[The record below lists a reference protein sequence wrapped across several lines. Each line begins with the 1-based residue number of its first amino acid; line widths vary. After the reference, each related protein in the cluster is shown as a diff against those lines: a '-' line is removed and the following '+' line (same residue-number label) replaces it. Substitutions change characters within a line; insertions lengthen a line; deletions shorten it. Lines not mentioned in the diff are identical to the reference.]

1 MGPTD
6 ADGRTASEQLAVVL
20 AGLTYHQRRGLADA
34 GFRRRQ
40 LRRLAET
47 PAGAAM
53 VRSVL
58 ICFTDTCPAARPS
71 RADIARADSAR
82 RAVSA
87 RTAADSRAGI
97 RSAVRFADALDARGI
112 ASLPPGSSYRGPAR
126 SVGGARAG
134 AGRPAAG
141 RPTGPPRAAGAVP
154 AWGVILLAAVATT
167 TGLAALDPGI
177 GVALGVVALV
187 FCYLLLLR
195 GTVYRKAAPPRP
207 VRRLY
212 LAGSLLLV
220 AGSFWA
226 AQACMLVLG
235 TQGQGSIDS
244 QRLETGS
251 HGTSYYQCS
260 VLTPDG
266 DIEELRFAGSCPAPD
281 GTPET
286 MVYVPGDGPLRPL
299 LGTRAQLEVPAAIW
313 CAADLLGLGS
323 LVGAAVLTVRDT
335 RRPD

>member
-1 MGPTD
+1 MGSTD
-6 ADGRTASEQLAVVL
+6 ADGRTVPEQLAEEL
-20 AGLTYHQRRGLADA
+20 AGLTYHQRRLLSEA

-40 LRRLAET
+40 LRRLADT

-58 ICFTDTCPAARPS
+58 LCFTDTRPGV
-71 RADIARADSAR
+71 RPGREDIARADSAR

-87 RTAADSRAGI
+87 RRAADSRAGI

-112 ASLPPGSSYRGPAR
+112 TSLPPGSTHRGPSRRTTAAR
-126 SVGGARAG
+126 PG
-134 AGRPAAG
+134 
-141 RPTGPPRAAGAVP
+141 PTGALRSRSAAAVP
-154 AWGVILLAAVATT
+154 AWGVILLVAIATT
-167 TGLAALDPGI
+167 TGLAALDLGF
-177 GVALGVVALV
+177 GAVLGAVALIA
-187 FCYLLLLR
+187 CYVLLLR
-195 GTVYRKAAPPRP
+195 RTVYLKAGPPRT

-235 TQGQGSIDS
+235 SQGRGSIDS
-244 QRLETGS
+244 QELETGS

-266 DIEELRFAGSCPAPD
+266 DIEELRFAGPCPAPD

-299 LGTRAQLEVPAAIW
+299 LGDKAQLEAPTAVW
-313 CAADLLGLGS
+313 CAANLLGLGS
-323 LVGAAVLTVRDT
+323 LVGAAALTVRDT
-335 RRPD
+335 RRPGSSAPS